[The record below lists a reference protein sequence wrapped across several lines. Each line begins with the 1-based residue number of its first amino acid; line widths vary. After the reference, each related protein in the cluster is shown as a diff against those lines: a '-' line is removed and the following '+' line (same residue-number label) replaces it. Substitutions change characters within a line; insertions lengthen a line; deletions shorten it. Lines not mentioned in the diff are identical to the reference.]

1 MYIDNNGKEH
11 PFIHLIE
18 EDTESYLKGYYFEDE
33 TNNFYSDEPIE
44 TLEEAERQLK
54 AYFTC
59 LNRKKEPCASCDG
72 KCTVE
77 QCLKSS

>member
-1 MYIDNNGKEH
+1 MYVDNNGKEH

-33 TNNFYSDEPIE
+33 TNNFHSDEPIE

-54 AYFTC
+54 DYSMY
-59 LNRKKEPCASCDG
+59 LNRKKEPCKNCDG
-72 KCTVE
+72 KCTTE
-77 QCLKSS
+77 SLYT